1 MCILWLYY
9 YIGMQHTHTSLLWGF
24 SVNQADRQL
33 LDEREGAREGGRGC
47 GACSHNSRRVKAWW
61 VWLNTRRV
69 CARYS
74 STGGWIWI
82 PAARR
87 LPSLAKAA
95 GEKAERGWPTCRR
108 RSTLSIPKRGYK
120 DCKGKTM
127 YAVME
132 PIQPALSELWGDKVD
147 RVMDACEPG
156 RESINENLQQHG
168 FGSLQAAGV
177 FPQ

>member
-1 MCILWLYY
+1 MWTRPTGSCWMR
-9 YIGMQHTHTSLLWGF
+9 G
-24 SVNQADRQL
+24 RER
-33 LDEREGAREGGRGC
+33 EREGGDAGLVHIIAGGWRRGEC
-47 GACSHNSRRVKAWW
+47 GSVRGECV
-61 VWLNTRRV
+61 
-69 CARYS
+69 RYS
-74 STGGWIWI
+74 STGGWTWI

-108 RSTLSIPKRGYK
+108 RSTLSVPKRGYK
-120 DCKGKTM
+120 DCKGK
-127 YAVME
+127 AVHDVME

-168 FGSLQAAGV
+168 FGSLPRLACFLGETRSSV
-177 FPQ
+177 VLFDTSV